1 MQGST
6 VDAAVIYLGSKLFAR
21 GQAYVALSR
30 VRSLDGLRIE
40 EMDCKMLIGNKPVN
54 TAALNEMN
62 RMRNLG
68 YDPNDDPF
76 SADDECDD
84 YIPSEEEN
92 EIESHDDIFCED
104 STNCIAPSTSK
115 DEAISTTVELQS
127 QGTDCNNV
135 PQREIIQN
143 NTGLDSCQPEEDI
156 MLPTTEEQQSQGPS
170 GKNVQA
176 EAQNLMCR
184 LSSHTPSKK
193 LNEVFGRMRADK
205 ISFVAKQDP
214 IICEFAEYYMKV
226 HREDDF
232 IPVTSRKMRELAK
245 LLIETQKKKPEI
257 KTFFDALKPQNYD
270 TLVAATKVVAKYDE
284 NTDRYCSPTIQCKAA
299 EMQADL
305 RVLVQ
310 LIESSWKFDVSSNAA
325 DDLNLKKWNKVT
337 IVPLASDLKLLKDHL
352 CIAAQNASA
361 QLTQEGNSQNTA
373 AYNELLETVFC
384 RALLLN
390 RRRPGELQRLLLIT
404 YVENEHND
412 YQYEEFDRTL
422 TAGEKILVKRFKRIV
437 IRGKRSR
444 GVPVL
449 FSTDVQQ
456 DFDLL
461 ISLRSKY
468 IDANN
473 KFLFAKPSSMT
484 NLCGYKVIQKHVKLS
499 GAKNPEAISSTK
511 LRKHLATLTQLFN
524 MTENDIEQL
533 SNFMGHTTGVHRQ
546 NYRLPDDIFQTA
558 KISKLLILMED
569 GKADAY
575 KGKSLDEI
583 NIDMEENLEGEG
595 VDTEDVLNFAETQM
609 TLPESET
616 VMAKDMPYNTPQD
629 LGHPQSENA
638 TSAYQPLADVSNTS
652 RSTKNKRVLVPW
664 TAEQKNVVISKWLIQ
679 KTHIRAKKA
688 LKRHEADALKAL
700 HPELLHNKDWLKI
713 KVFVQNN

>member
-1 MQGST
+1 MKRTTRSERIVNLALHKADGK
-6 VDAAVIYLGSKLFAR
+6 SKKN
-21 GQAYVALSR
+21 
-30 VRSLDGLRIE
+30 E
-40 EMDCKMLIGNKPVN
+40 EDFQREVHSFM
-54 TAALNEMN
+54 NEE
-62 RMRNLG
+62 
-68 YDPNDDPF
+68 YSESDPF
-76 SADDECDD
+76 SADEECDD

-115 DEAISTTVELQS
+115 DEANPTTVELQS

-156 MLPTTEEQQSQGPS
+156 MLPTTEEQQSQGNYITNVVRCERPMRMEKGTNESDYLPCPKCLGFYARKQLWKHKKKCNPGPS

-214 IICEFAEYYMKV
+214 IICEFAENYMKV
-226 HREDDF
+226 HREDHF
-232 IPVTSRKMRELAK
+232 ISVTSRKMRELAK
-245 LLIETQKKKPEI
+245 LLIETQRKKPEI

-284 NTDRYCSPTIQCKAA
+284 NTDRYCSPTYAMNISTTIKQCCNIAIKRILKTESSVKAA

-390 RRRPGELQRLLLIT
+390 RRRPGELQRLLLST

-422 TAGEKILVKRFKRIV
+422 TAAERF
-437 IRGKRSR
+437 
-444 GVPVL
+444 
-449 FSTDVQQ
+449 
-456 DFDLL
+456 
-461 ISLRSKY
+461 
-468 IDANN
+468 
-473 KFLFAKPSSMT
+473 
-484 NLCGYKVIQKHVKLS
+484 
-499 GAKNPEAISSTK
+499 
-511 LRKHLATLTQLFN
+511 
-524 MTENDIEQL
+524 
-533 SNFMGHTTGVHRQ
+533 
-546 NYRLPDDIFQTA
+546 
-558 KISKLLILMED
+558 
-569 GKADAY
+569 
-575 KGKSLDEI
+575 
-583 NIDMEENLEGEG
+583 
-595 VDTEDVLNFAETQM
+595 
-609 TLPESET
+609 
-616 VMAKDMPYNTPQD
+616 
-629 LGHPQSENA
+629 
-638 TSAYQPLADVSNTS
+638 
-652 RSTKNKRVLVPW
+652 W
-664 TAEQKNVVISKWLIQ
+664 
-679 KTHIRAKKA
+679 
-688 LKRHEADALKAL
+688 
-700 HPELLHNKDWLKI
+700 
-713 KVFVQNN
+713 

>member
-1 MQGST
+1 MSNCEPVQKARAACLPDWRSGS
-6 VDAAVIYLGSKLFAR
+6 
-21 GQAYVALSR
+21 
-30 VRSLDGLRIE
+30 
-40 EMDCKMLIGNKPVN
+40 
-54 TAALNEMN
+54 
-62 RMRNLG
+62 
-68 YDPNDDPF
+68 DPTCCAGVEYSESDPF

-92 EIESHDDIFCED
+92 EIENHDDIFCED

-115 DEAISTTVELQS
+115 DEANPTTVKLQS

-156 MLPTTEEQQSQGPS
+156 MLPTTEEQQSQE
-170 GKNVQA
+170 N
-176 EAQNLMCR
+176 
-184 LSSHTPSKK
+184 
-193 LNEVFGRMRADK
+193 
-205 ISFVAKQDP
+205 
-214 IICEFAEYYMKV
+214 YMKV
-226 HREDDF
+226 HREDHF
-232 IPVTSRKMRELAK
+232 ISVTSRKMRELAK

-284 NTDRYCSPTIQCKAA
+284 NTDRYCSPTYAMNISTTIKQCCNIAIKRILKTESSVKAA

-390 RRRPGELQRLLLIT
+390 RRRPGELQRLLLST

-422 TAGEKILVKRFKRIV
+422 TAAEKILVKRFKRIV

-456 DFDLL
+456 DLDLL

-484 NLCGYKVIQKHVKLS
+484 NLCGYKVLQKHVKLS

-533 SNFMGHTTGVHRQ
+533 SNFMGHTTEVHRR

-629 LGHPQSENA
+629 PGNPQSENA

-664 TAEQKNVVISKWLIQ
+664 TAEQKNVVISHF

-688 LKRHEADALKAL
+688 PKRHEADALKAL

-713 KVFVQNN
+713 KVFVQNNYKNN